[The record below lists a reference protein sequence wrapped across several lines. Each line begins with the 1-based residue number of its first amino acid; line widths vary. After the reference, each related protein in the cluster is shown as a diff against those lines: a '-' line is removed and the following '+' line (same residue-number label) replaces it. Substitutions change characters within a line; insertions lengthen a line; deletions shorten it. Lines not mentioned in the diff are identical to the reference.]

1 MLINKT
7 IETPEGIVEFKG
19 NLLDEELD
27 FVIEV
32 GLNVIL
38 AQGATN
44 FLSDKS
50 KRLDNLNTSSGE
62 TH

>member
-7 IETPEGIVEFKG
+7 IETPEGTVEFKG

-50 KRLDNLNTSSGE
+50 KRLNDLNTSSGE

>member
-7 IETPEGIVEFKG
+7 IETQDGTVEFKG

-38 AQGATN
+38 AQGDTN
-44 FLSDKS
+44 FLSSRS
-50 KRLDNLNTSSGE
+50 KKVDDLVVQSGE
-62 TH
+62 KH

>member
-7 IETPEGIVEFKG
+7 IETQNGTVEFKG

-44 FLSDKS
+44 FLSSKS
-50 KRLDNLNTSSGE
+50 KMVDDLVVQSGE
-62 TH
+62 KH

>member
-1 MLINKT
+1 MLVNKT
-7 IETPEGIVEFKG
+7 INTKDGMVEFKG

-44 FLSDKS
+44 FLSDRS
-50 KRLDNLNTSSGE
+50 KKVQEISTLSGE

>member
-7 IETPEGIVEFKG
+7 IETQNGTVEFKG

-44 FLSDKS
+44 FLSAKS
-50 KRLDNLNTSSGE
+50 KKVDDLVVQSGE
-62 TH
+62 KH